1 MTLVN
6 KTCQIVINGDF
17 FDVLESSSLMAVL
30 VNNGIF
36 NLKTNGVSGQKRF
49 GICGMGTCFECEV
62 TLKNVGVRRACL
74 LKTEP
79 GMVVE
84 TGMTDG

>member
-1 MTLVN
+1 VTLVN